1 MATKEVNEQVKP
13 IVIHDPDNNMD
24 YTLEFNRDAIRF
36 AEARRFDIDDVG
48 RFPMTKVPELFFYA
62 FRMHHMNISR
72 EKTDKI
78 FTQVMQIKMGKVP
91 EKIVCIVEP
100 SVIVRSPHEF
110 SRVVVKRGAVNTCC
124 KKNKKNSIKKM
135 LTIKNMTKVKSV

>member
-24 YTLEFNRDAIRF
+24 YTLEFNRDSIRF

-48 RFPMTKVPELFFYA
+48 RFPMTKVPELFYYA

-78 FTQVMQIKMGKVP
+78 FFEGLGGFENLPAGFAERLGALYNVPFTSLEEGGKKGNPKMT
-91 EKIVCIVEP
+91 VE
-100 SVIVRSPHEF
+100 
-110 SRVVVKRGAVNTCC
+110 
-124 KKNKKNSIKKM
+124 
-135 LTIKNMTKVKSV
+135 L